1 MDSEKEFRGEAEG
14 RGGCGGHRGSQ
25 FGKGWIR
32 KRLLMER
39 ELERK
44 LRMQTNNGA

>member
-1 MDSEKEFRGEAEG
+1 MDSGKEFREEAEG

-32 KRLLMER
+32 RKLLMER
-39 ELERK
+39 EPERK
-44 LRMQTNNGA
+44 LQMQTDSGA